1 LRRGLIGEQ
10 RPTDIVVLT
19 AHSSPAAVSRELTR
33 REREVLALMIDRA
46 VPFDPDESDGGVEDM
61 DRTRWRA
68 QLRTA
73 RAGRPC
79 GCGSCPSIEL
89 TDTAGVSPEM
99 TKSRVVL
106 GAVSDEA
113 MLLLFIDD
121 DQLSYLELAPTGD
134 RTFAE
139 FPDPSDIR
147 NV

>member
-1 LRRGLIGEQ
+1 MQ
-10 RPTDIVVLT
+10 RPTDIVVLNAQSPPT
-19 AHSSPAAVSRELTR
+19 AMSRELTR
-33 REREVLALMIDRA
+33 RERDVLALMIDRA
-46 VPFDPDESDGGVEDM
+46 VPFDPDESNSGVEDT

-89 TDTAGVSPEM
+89 TARAGVSPEM
-99 TKSRVVL
+99 AKSRVIL
-106 GAVSDEA
+106 SAESDEA

-139 FPDPSDIR
+139 FPDPTDIR
-147 NV
+147 HI